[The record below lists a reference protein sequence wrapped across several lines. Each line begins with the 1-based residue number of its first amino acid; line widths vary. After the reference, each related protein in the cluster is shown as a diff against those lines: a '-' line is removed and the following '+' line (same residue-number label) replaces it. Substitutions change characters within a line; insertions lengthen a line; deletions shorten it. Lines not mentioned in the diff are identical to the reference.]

1 MCCGGH
7 VVLELAACVCL
18 SRLLYSA
25 DAVLVGHL
33 LGPVLSW
40 ELMFFGGG
48 RSCNSAPF
56 FKNTVFQFWYESITG
71 AKTFYPCRLADSESL
86 RTPVFL
92 APVLVC
98 LMLTSVAGVV

>member
-40 ELMFFGGG
+40 ELIFLGGQELQFG
-48 RSCNSAPF
+48 
-56 FKNTVFQFWYESITG
+56 SILQEH
-71 AKTFYPCRLADSESL
+71 RVSI
-86 RTPVFL
+86 
-92 APVLVC
+92 LVREYHR
-98 LMLTSVAGVV
+98 G